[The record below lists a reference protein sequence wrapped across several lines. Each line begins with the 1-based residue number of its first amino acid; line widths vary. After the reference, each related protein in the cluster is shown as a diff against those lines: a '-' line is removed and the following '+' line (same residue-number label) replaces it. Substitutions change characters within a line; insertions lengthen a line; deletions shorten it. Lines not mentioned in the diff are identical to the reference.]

1 MSQAASRLT
10 RLLHEGKRPLVMG
23 VLNVTPDSFS
33 DGGKYLALDKALA
46 QASRMAEEGA
56 DILDIGG
63 ESTRP
68 GAAPVPVAEEL
79 ARVLPVIK
87 ALRQQTHLPLSI
99 DTRKAEVMRQAAE
112 AGASLINDVSALEGE
127 GALQAAAATGLPICL
142 MHKQGEPASMQD
154 RPEYKDVVAEIAAYF
169 TQRIAACEA
178 AGIPKARLLL
188 DIGFGFGKTPAHNLC
203 LLNRLH
209 EFQRFGCP
217 LLIGLSRKS
226 TIAKLTPD
234 LLSGSL
240 AGAVA
245 AALKG
250 ARVLRVHDV
259 APTVAALRVAAATQA
274 EALPAPAAPIKEQA
288 GAA

>member
-1 MSQAASRLT
+1 MSQS
-10 RLLHEGKRPLVMG
+10 RLLHLLNGAPARPLVMG

-33 DGGKYLALDKALA
+33 DGGKYLALDRALA
-46 QASRMAEEGA
+46 HASRMADEGA
-56 DILDIGG
+56 DIIDIGG

-68 GAAPVPVAEEL
+68 GAAPVPLEEEL
-79 ARVLPVIK
+79 ARVLPVVK
-87 ALRQQTHLPLSI
+87 ALCRQTDAALSI
-99 DTRKAEVMRQAAE
+99 DTRKAEVMRQAAAE
-112 AGASLINDVSALEGE
+112 GIDLINDVSALEGE
-127 GALQAAAATGLPICL
+127 GALAAAAATGLPICL
-142 MHKQGEPASMQD
+142 MHKQGEPADMQD

-169 TQRIAACEA
+169 AQRIAACEA
-178 AGIPKARLLL
+178 AGIPKERLLL

-203 LLNRLH
+203 LLNRLQ

-217 LLIGLSRKS
+217 LVVGLSRKS

-250 ARVLRVHDV
+250 ARILRVHDV

-274 EALPAPAAPIKEQA
+274 EALPAEKEQA